1 VLLIFHIS
9 SLVFV
14 VFSVLAAVCS
24 RSAWRE
30 GYVVDG
36 GVLDDLMV
44 GEAHDASG
52 LVSLRG
58 AALDC
63 HPRERGVLPVVFGT
77 ARLRGHLVGV
87 F

>member
-1 VLLIFHIS
+1 
-9 SLVFV
+9 V
-14 VFSVLAAVCS
+14 VFSVLPAVCS
-24 RSAWRE
+24 RSAWGE
-30 GYVVDG
+30 AYVVDG
-36 GVLDDLMV
+36 GVLDDLMI

-77 ARLRGHLVGV
+77 AGLRGHLVGV

>member
-1 VLLIFHIS
+1 
-9 SLVFV
+9 
-14 VFSVLAAVCS
+14 
-24 RSAWRE
+24 
-30 GYVVDG
+30 
-36 GVLDDLMV
+36 
-44 GEAHDASG
+44 
-52 LVSLRG
+52 LRG

>member
-1 VLLIFHIS
+1 MAFGVIS
-9 SLVFV
+9 ELP
-14 VFSVLAAVCS
+14 AVCS
-24 RSAWRE
+24 RSAWGE
-30 GYVVDG
+30 AYVVDG

-63 HPRERGVLPVVFGT
+63 HPSQRGVLSVVFGT
-77 ARLRGHLVGV
+77 AGLRGHLVGV